1 MFYIF
6 KEKMF
11 QRCCSA
17 FSQAILKHWLECKYI
32 LNHEVSDD
40 LLDFRMAR
48 TVLEKTLNCHL
59 ILACKIIIP
68 VFVTLV

>member
-48 TVLEKTLNCHL
+48 TALEKTLNCVNTVQENL
-59 ILACKIIIP
+59 ELSFNIS
-68 VFVTLV
+68 V